1 MPLYDFVCSEC
12 GKEFELLVLGREKP
26 ACPECGS
33 EEVEKQVSRFA
44 VGGGGGK
51 GGGPSCSGCS
61 GGNCASC
68 G

>member
-1 MPLYDFVCSEC
+1 MPLYDFIC
-12 GKEFELLVLGREKP
+12 GKCGSEFELLLMGSEKP
-26 ACPECGS
+26 RCPECGS
-33 EEVEKQVSRFA
+33 EEVKKQMSRFA